1 MQYRPMPNWIG
12 AAIALSTT
20 MGFPFILG
28 LVRAFHAATRATAGD
43 MTAMVE
49 VMEGLAQ
56 AGQTGSQSGVPLMF
70 GLVAEAHQALHQ
82 PADGLGAAD
91 VGLGISAQ
99 TSQGFWDGEL
109 HRVKGELVLAAG
121 GAPQEAAQLFERALG
136 LARIEDAH
144 SMELRAAISHGRLLA
159 AQGRPAEAHDLL
171 RTVYDRFTEGWDTGD
186 LVAARALL
194 SEFAG

>member
-56 AGQTGSQSGVPLMF
+56 AGQTVSQSGVPLMF

-109 HRVKGELVLAAG
+109 HRVKGEPSTG
-121 GAPQEAAQLFERALG
+121 HPSWRGRSDRA
-136 LARIEDAH
+136 RSE
-144 SMELRAAISHGRLLA
+144 SN
-159 AQGRPAEAHDLL
+159 GRPAGSKPC
-171 RTVYDRFTEGWDTGD
+171 RSSTG
-186 LVAARALL
+186 
-194 SEFAG
+194 